1 MVKWAESF
9 QHSGTLVADD
19 IPTKFRKPT
28 LETHIYPRSG
38 CSIIISTEE
47 MCLVLSKSGLEL
59 FWCCLV
65 VALVCYLLPE
75 VEEGLISTE
84 NYAGRVAQ
92 NQEFGIVDKYII
104 NSSGWGEFSLE
115 NS

>member
-1 MVKWAESF
+1 MDATDKNQHSQEDNNYNITKPIIAMKFSSRMVKWAESF

-19 IPTKFRKPT
+19 IPTEFRKPT
-28 LETHIYPRSG
+28 LETHIYPCSG

-75 VEEGLISTE
+75 VEEGP
-84 NYAGRVAQ
+84 NF
-92 NQEFGIVDKYII
+92 N
-104 NSSGWGEFSLE
+104 
-115 NS
+115 